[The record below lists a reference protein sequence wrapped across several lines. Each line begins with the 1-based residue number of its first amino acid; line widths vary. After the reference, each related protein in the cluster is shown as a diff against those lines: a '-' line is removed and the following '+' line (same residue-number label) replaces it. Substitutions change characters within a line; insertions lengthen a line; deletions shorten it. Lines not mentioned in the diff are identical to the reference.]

1 MTQTT
6 TYDLRKT
13 VFFGTLKYIK
23 KNHVEFNYK
32 FTHLLM
38 QLVFL
43 KFVVL
48 SVYNSNGLTGDIPI
62 L

>member
-23 KNHVEFNYK
+23 KK
-32 FTHLLM
+32 SCRI
-38 QLVFL
+38 QLQVHTL
-43 KFVVL
+43 A
-48 SVYNSNGLTGDIPI
+48 YAAGLFKICGAFS
-62 L
+62 LQF

>member
-13 VFFGTLKYIK
+13 DFFGTLKYL
-23 KNHVEFNYK
+23 KNVEFNYK

-38 QLVFL
+38 QMVFL
-43 KFVVL
+43 KIVVL
-48 SVYNSNGLTGDIPI
+48 
-62 L
+62 